1 MSEDLKIHDEKV
13 INFRTQYIE
22 DAERML
28 LTDFPLKVI
37 ELTEMLSSELFSDA
51 TLNRVKL
58 GTTFSQTACQEDGKD
73 TKDGNC
79 VENRVRTKKRKVE
92 DGDISNE
99 IENPVSVHG
108 SVSVMFGTIQT
119 NSELQRISSVVK
131 PHILSLILHL
141 NTLKLWIE
149 LLIPRIEDGNNFG
162 VSVQEEALSEISR
175 SETEASS
182 LLDSLSRYYLSRG
195 KIASKCI
202 KYPGLQDYRIALGE
216 MDEKKF
222 YSLKI
227 VVSELRNLYTTIY
240 DILLKNLEKIKTPR
254 NSNTSSMY

>member
-1 MSEDLKIHDEKV
+1 MNEDLKIHDERV
-13 INFRTQYIE
+13 ISFRTRYIE
-22 DAERML
+22 DAERTL
-28 LTDFPLKVI
+28 LTEFPLKVV
-37 ELTEMLSSELFSDA
+37 ELTEMLSSELFNDA
-51 TLNRVKL
+51 TLSRVKL
-58 GTTFSQTACQEDGKD
+58 GTTFPHPVCQEDGKD
-73 TKDGNC
+73 GNC
-79 VENRVRTKKRKVE
+79 VETRVRTKKRKVD
-92 DGDISNE
+92 DGDTSNE
-99 IENPVSVHG
+99 TDNPVSVYG
-108 SVSVMFGTIQT
+108 SYSMMYGTIQT
-119 NSELQRISSVVK
+119 NSELHRISSIVK

-202 KYPGLQDYRIALGE
+202 KYPGLLDYRIALGE

>member
-1 MSEDLKIHDEKV
+1 MGEDLKIHDQKV
-13 INFRTQYIE
+13 IEFRAQYLVA
-22 DAERML
+22 AEETLR
-28 LTDFPLKVI
+28 TEFPLKVV
-37 ELTEMLSSELFSDA
+37 ELTEMLSSELFSEA

-58 GTTFSQTACQEDGKD
+58 GTTFSPTCCQEDGKD
-73 TKDGNC
+73 GHC
-79 VENRVRTKKRKVE
+79 VEARVRTKKRKVE
-92 DGDISNE
+92 DSDNSNE
-99 IENPVSVHG
+99 SDPPTDNCGV
-108 SVSVMFGTIQT
+108 IQT
-119 NSELQRISSVVK
+119 NSELQRISSIVK

>member
-1 MSEDLKIHDEKV
+1 MSEDLKIHDQRV
-13 INFRTQYIE
+13 IDFRTKFIAT
-22 DAERML
+22 AEEL
-28 LTDFPLKVI
+28 LRHEFPTKVI
-37 ELTEMLSSELFSDA
+37 ELSELLNSELFNDS

-58 GTTFSQTACQEDGKD
+58 GTTFYSTGSQDDGK
-73 TKDGNC
+73 GENC
-79 VENRVRTKKRKVE
+79 IEGRMRAKKRKVE
-92 DGDISNE
+92 DGDNSNE
-99 IENPVSVHG
+99 SETS
-108 SVSVMFGTIQT
+108 MFQSGNCGNIQT
-119 NSELQRISSVVK
+119 NSELQRISAVVK
-131 PHILSLILHL
+131 PHILSLIQQL

-195 KIASKCI
+195 KIASKCL
-202 KYPGLQDYRIALGE
+202 KYPGLQDYRVALAE

-227 VVSELRNLYTTIY
+227 VVAELRNLYATVY
-240 DILLKNLEKIKTPR
+240 DIMLKNLEKIKTPR
-254 NSNTSSMY
+254 NTNTSSMY